1 MGRGFLPGAILL
13 LFVVTLLSCGG
24 GSSNTPPPP
33 PPPPPPAADFGL
45 VVGTSAETLQQ
56 GGTLQFQSI
65 QVNPVNGFTG
75 TISVSL
81 SGLPSGVTTI
91 PASPFSISLP
101 SSQSVSFQLA
111 ASTST
116 PAGTATVTVTGMSGS
131 ITHTKTFSLTVSQA
145 APFAIQ
151 ISPTSVSLK
160 PASITTVQISV
171 ISNAATPPQ
180 LGVNV
185 SGPPNSSQVSLS
197 TPQGFLTPTNPLSF
211 SITATDL
218 AQPLQNFPLIIT
230 ASDNSGNA
238 SVVILPLTV
247 LMSFS
252 SNTTPTRSTFFR
264 TDKAPT
270 GMAYDPFRKLLFV
283 SVEILN
289 EVEVVSSV
297 DGHQVAS
304 IPVNFPAGI
313 DEAADGSAVYV
324 VSPYFGGVTIIDPN
338 LLQVVGHT
346 SVPQSISGSPAPVV
360 FLQIAALSN
369 GKVVLSPALDSLDL
383 AKPPFYLWDP
393 KADTFSRFGPVSF
406 VSQSILMSRSA
417 DHSKLI
423 ANGAAAG
430 GVLYD
435 VNTDS
440 FVGPTPIISGISA
453 INSNGSQL
461 ASVVYQNSVPVLAFY
476 DNNFN
481 LLGSLPYDSFSLT
494 GTTPDLFYSLDGN
507 RLFVVPN
514 QGIGAGSFG
523 AVAAVIDASDHV
535 VAAKTFFAIG
545 LVPCFSFGAALPFS
559 GQWITTF
566 AIDETNMLFGAAFG
580 GVGFLDMSSP
590 TSLQEPLPGPFIVQ
604 PSLASLSS
612 TSSAQL
618 NGVGFTQPATFN
630 LFLGPPPASPQS
642 LKATNISVQSS
653 NSLNLTIPKGTAAG
667 PANAT
672 LTRSDGFFEVMPD
685 AVTFGPT
692 VLRVDADAGSPSGN
706 DSIRIVGY
714 GFDSPNTQVTIGG
727 RTAAIVQ
734 TNSAISGELFPTE
747 SVVLKT
753 PPGTPG
759 LADVTVSASVG
770 NTTIP
775 GGFQYLNSVQVYP
788 TLGALD
794 AIIYDQSRQ
803 RLYISNQDHN
813 RVEIFDLGTSKFLP
827 PISVGN
833 APTSIGLTPDGQLLA
848 VVNSI
853 DGTASIINPATMLV
867 SATYPLLTA
876 ADLDKQGCG
885 GVVSQISPAVPHR
898 MVVSVVCTSVLQGGN
913 SHLINLDSGS
923 LSCVGVAGC
932 NSNGTDLSPF
942 LAGAVLA
949 STPDGTR
956 VFFTAG
962 DVGLLDLTANTLTES
977 NAASYYSDAAISA
990 DGNTF
995 AAAFGTYDANLAR
1008 ISIMAFEPFADSGSQ
1023 SLNNVIGEK
1032 LNPSGSLLFFPQKSG
1047 VDLFDVRTGRL
1058 VRHVVLPDPL
1068 PLNKNGM
1075 ALDETGTKMFLI
1087 SNTGVTVAQLYQV
1100 PLSLATL
1107 SPATGASGTTVTLR
1121 GSGFQSGAT
1130 VSFGTVQVS
1139 STLVDSNTLQVV
1151 VPTRPPGPVRVS
1163 IKNPDGHQYSLDD
1176 AYTVK

>member
-1 MGRGFLPGAILL
+1 MDARSLPGVILL
-13 LFVVTLLSCGG
+13 LLVLTISACGG
-24 GSSNTPPPP
+24 VSSSMPPPP
-33 PPPPPPAADFGL
+33 PPPPPPAADFAL
-45 VVGTSAETLQQ
+45 SATSPTVTIQQ
-56 GGTLQFQSI
+56 GGAQQFQTI
-65 QVNPVNGFTG
+65 QANPVNGFTG
-75 TISVSL
+75 SIKLTIT
-81 SGLPSGVTTI
+81 GLPAGAITMPSG
-91 PASPFSISLP
+91 PLSIFISGP
-101 SSQSVSFQLA
+101 QVQVNAFQLA
-111 ASTST
+111 ASQTTPIGST
-116 PAGTATVTVTGMSGS
+116 TVSVTGTSGT
-131 ITHTKTFSLTVSQA
+131 ITHTASFSLTVTQG
-145 APFAIQ
+145 APFRIQASPSSVALTPSSIATIQ
-151 ISPTSVSLK
+151 ISVTANPGTS
-160 PASITTVQISV
+160 
-171 ISNAATPPQ
+171 PQ

-185 SGPPNSSQVSLS
+185 TGPPNSSQVM
-197 TPQGFLTPTNPLSF
+197 TGIPQGFLTPTNPLSF
-211 SITATDL
+211 TMTATEL
-218 AQPLQNFPLIIT
+218 AQPLLNYPIVVT
-230 ASDNSGNA
+230 ASDNSSSNTA
-238 SVVILPLTV
+238 MVIVPLTV
-247 LMSFS
+247 TVPYS

-264 TDKAPT
+264 TDRAPT
-270 GMAYDPFRKLLFV
+270 GMAYDPIRKLLFV

-338 LLQVVGHT
+338 LLQVVAHA
-346 SVPQSISGSPAPVV
+346 SVPQSVSGLPVPVV
-360 FLQIAALSN
+360 FLQIASLSN
-369 GKVVLSPALDSLDL
+369 GKVVLSPALDSIDL

-417 DHSKLI
+417 DHSKLV

-430 GVLYD
+430 GILYD
-435 VNTDS
+435 ANTDT
-440 FVGPTPIISGISA
+440 FVGPTPLISGVSA

-461 ASVVYQNSVPVLAFY
+461 VSAGYQNSSAVLDFY
-476 DNNFN
+476 DNSFS
-481 LLGSLPYDSFSLT
+481 LLGSLPFNSFWSS
-494 GTTPDLFYSLDGN
+494 GPPPDLFYSLDG
-507 RLFVVPN
+507 RHLYVVPN
-514 QGIGAGSFG
+514 QGNGVGNSG
-523 AVAAVIDASDHV
+523 AVVAVIDT
-535 VAAKTFFAIG
+535 KTFSVVG

-604 PSLASLSS
+604 PSLASLSTTS
-612 TSSAQL
+612 TAQL
-618 NGVGFTQPATFN
+618 NGVGFTQDATFD
-630 LFLGPPPASPQS
+630 LFVGLPPASLQS
-642 LKATNISVQSS
+642 LKATNISVQST
-653 NSLNLTIPKGTAAG
+653 NFLNLTIPKGTAAG

-706 DSIRIVGY
+706 DPIQIAGY

-727 RTAAIVQ
+727 RTATIVQ
-734 TNSAISGELFPTE
+734 TVSAISGQLFPTE
-747 SVVLKT
+747 SIVLKT

-759 LADVTVSASVG
+759 MADVTVSTPAG

-788 TLGALD
+788 TPGALD
-794 AIIYDQSRQ
+794 AIIYDKSRQ

-813 RVEIFDLGTSKFLP
+813 RVEIFDLGTNKFLP

-833 APTSIGLTPDGQLLA
+833 APTSLALTPDGQLLA
-848 VVNSI
+848 VMNSI
-853 DGTASIINPATMLV
+853 DGTASVINPATMLV
-867 SATYPLLTA
+867 SATFPLLTA

-885 GVVSQISPAVPHR
+885 GVVSQVSPAVPHR
-898 MVVSVVCTSVLQGGN
+898 MVVSVVCTSVLLGGN

-977 NAASYYSDAAISA
+977 NAASYYYDAAISA

-1068 PLNKNGM
+1068 PLDMNGM

-1087 SNTGVTVAQLYQV
+1087 SNTGVTVAQLYQL

-1107 SPATGASGTTVTLR
+1107 SPATGPSGTTVTLR

-1139 STLVDSNTLQVV
+1139 STLVDSNTLQAV
-1151 VPTRPPGPVRVS
+1151 VPTLLAGPVRVS

-1176 AYTVK
+1176 AYILQ

>member
-1 MGRGFLPGAILL
+1 MHARFLAGVILL
-13 LFVVTLLSCGG
+13 LLVLTVSSCGG
-24 GSSNTPPPP
+24 GSSSMPP
-33 PPPPPPAADFGL
+33 PPPPPPADFAL
-45 VVGTSAETLQQ
+45 AAASPTVTIQQ
-56 GGTLQFQSI
+56 GGALQFQTI
-65 QVNPVNGFTG
+65 QANPLNGFTG
-75 TISVSL
+75 LITLTIAGLPVGVTTMPSGPLSISVS
-81 SGLPSGVTTI
+81 GQAQGT
-91 PASPFSISLP
+91 A
-101 SSQSVSFQLA
+101 FQLA
-111 ASTST
+111 ASQTT
-116 PAGTATVTVTGMSGS
+116 PIGTTTVSVTGTSGT
-131 ITHTKTFSLTVSQA
+131 ITHTASFSFTVTQA
-145 APFAIQ
+145 APFRIQ
-151 ISPTSVSLK
+151 VSPTSIALT
-160 PASITTVQISV
+160 PASNATVQISV
-171 ISNAATPPQ
+171 TATPGTSPQ

-185 SGPPNSSQVSLS
+185 TGPPNSSQVITG
-197 TPQGFLTPTNPLSF
+197 TPQGFLTPMNPLSF
-211 SITATDL
+211 SINATDL
-218 AQPLQNFPLIIT
+218 AQPLQNFPVSIA
-230 ASDNSGNA
+230 ASDNANNTSL
-238 SVVILPLTV
+238 VTLPLTV
-247 LMSFS
+247 TVPFA

-297 DGHQVAS
+297 DGRQVAS

-313 DEAADGSAVYV
+313 DEAADGSAIYV

-338 LLQVVGHT
+338 LLQVVGHA
-346 SVPQSISGSPAPVV
+346 SVPQSVSGVPVSVV
-360 FLQIAALSN
+360 FLQIASLSN

-383 AKPPFYLWDP
+383 TKPPFYLWDP
-393 KADTFSRFGPVSF
+393 KADTFTRFGPVSF

-430 GVLYD
+430 GILYD
-435 VNTDS
+435 VNTDT
-440 FVGPTPIISGISA
+440 FVGPTPLISGASG

-461 ASVVYQNSVPVLAFY
+461 VSAGYQNSSLVLAFY
-476 DNNFN
+476 DSSFN
-481 LLGSLPYDSFSLT
+481 LLGSLPFNSFWSS
-494 GTTPDLFYSLDGN
+494 GPTPDLFYSMDGKH
-507 RLFVVPN
+507 LYVVPN
-514 QGIGAGSFG
+514 QGIGVGNSG
-523 AVAAVIDASDHV
+523 AVAAVIDTT
-535 VAAKTFFAIG
+535 TFSLVG

-580 GVGFLDMSSP
+580 GVGFLDMSSL

-612 TSSAQL
+612 TTSAQL

-630 LFLGPPPASPQS
+630 LFVGPPPASPQTV
-642 LKATNISVQSS
+642 KATNISLQST
-653 NSLNLTIPKGTAAG
+653 NFLDLTIPKGTAAG

-685 AVTFGPT
+685 ALTFGPT
-692 VLRVDADAGSPSGN
+692 VLRVDADAASSSGN

-727 RTAAIVQ
+727 RTATIVQ
-734 TNSAISGELFPTE
+734 TNSAISGQLFPTE
-747 SVVLKT
+747 SIVLKT

-759 LADVTVSASVG
+759 MADVTVSTPAG
-770 NTTIP
+770 TTTIS
-775 GGFQYLNSVQVYP
+775 GRLQYLSSVQVYP

-813 RVEIFDLGTSKFLP
+813 RVEIFDLGTNKFLS

-833 APTSIGLTPDGQLLA
+833 SPTSIALTPDGQLLA
-848 VVNSI
+848 VLNSA
-853 DGTASIINPATMLV
+853 DGTASVIDPVGMRV
-867 SATYPLLTA
+867 SATYPLLTT

-898 MVVSVVCTSVLQGGN
+898 MVVSVVCTSLLQGGN

-923 LSCVGVAGC
+923 LNCVGVAGC
-932 NSNGTDLSPF
+932 NSNGTDMSPF
-942 LAGAVLA
+942 LAGSVLA
-949 STPDGTR
+949 STPDGTK
-956 VFFTAG
+956 VFFTVG
-962 DVGLLDLTANTLTES
+962 DVGLLDLTANTLTTN
-977 NAASYYSDAAISA
+977 NAGLYFDAAVSA

-995 AAAFGTYDANLAR
+995 AAAFGTYDAQLSR

-1023 SLNNVIGEK
+1023 SLHNVIGEK
-1032 LNPSGSLLFFPQKSG
+1032 LNPAGSLLFFPQDSG
-1047 VDLFDVRTGRL
+1047 VDIFDVHTGRL

-1068 PLNKNGM
+1068 PLDKNGM

-1087 SNTGVTVAQLYQV
+1087 SNTGVTVTQLYQV

-1130 VSFGTVQVS
+1130 VSFGTGQVS
-1139 STLVDSNTLQVV
+1139 STLVDSNTLRAV
-1151 VPTRPPGPVRVS
+1151 VPALPPGPVRVT
-1163 IKNPDGHQYSLDD
+1163 IKNPDGQQYSLDD
-1176 AYTVK
+1176 AYTLK

>member
-1 MGRGFLPGAILL
+1 MPP
-13 LFVVTLLSCGG
+13 
-24 GSSNTPPPP
+24 TPPPP
-33 PPPPPPAADFGL
+33 PTADFAL
-45 VVGTSAETLQQ
+45 APASPTVTVQQ
-56 GGTLQFQSI
+56 GGALQFQTI
-65 QVNPVNGFTG
+65 QANPLNGFTG
-75 TISVSL
+75 SISLTI
-81 SGLPSGVTTI
+81 SGLPAGVTTM
-91 PASPFSISLP
+91 PFGPLVISLTG
-101 SSQSVSFQLA
+101 QAQGTAFQLA
-111 ASTST
+111 ASQTT
-116 PAGTATVTVTGMSGS
+116 PTGTTTVS
-131 ITHTKTFSLTVSQA
+131 ITGASGTITHSATFSLTVTQA
-145 APFAIQ
+145 APFIIQ
-151 ISPTSVSLK
+151 VTPSSVALT
-160 PASITTVQISV
+160 PASNATVQISLTAN
-171 ISNAATPPQ
+171 SGTSPQ

-185 SGPPNSSQVSLS
+185 TGPPNSSQVITG

-211 SITATDL
+211 SINATDL
-218 AQPLQNFPLIIT
+218 AQPLQNFPMLIS
-230 ASDNSGNA
+230 ASDNANNTSL
-238 SVVILPLTV
+238 VTLPLTV
-247 LMSFS
+247 TVPFA
-252 SNTTPTRSTFFR
+252 SNATPTRSTFFR

-270 GMAYDPFRKLLFV
+270 GLVYDPIRKLLFV

-338 LLQVVGHT
+338 LLQVVGHA
-346 SVPQSISGSPAPVV
+346 SVPQSVSGSSVPAV
-360 FLQIAALSN
+360 FLQIASLSN

-393 KADTFSRFGPVSF
+393 KADTFSRFGPTSF

-430 GVLYD
+430 GILYD

-440 FVGPTPIISGISA
+440 FVGPTPLISGVSA
-453 INSNGSQL
+453 INSDGSQL
-461 ASVVYQNSVPVLAFY
+461 ASTTYQNSVPVFAFY
-476 DNNFN
+476 DRNFN
-481 LLGSLPYDSFSLT
+481 LLGSLPFNSFWSS
-494 GTTPDLFYSLDGN
+494 GPTPDLFYSLDGK
-507 RLFVVPN
+507 RLYIVPN

-523 AVAAVIDASDHV
+523 AVAAAID
-535 VAAKTFFAIG
+535 AKTFSVVG

-580 GVGFLDMSSP
+580 GVGFLDMNSP
-590 TSLQEPLPGPFIVQ
+590 TSLQEPLPGPFLVQ
-604 PSLASLSS
+604 PSVASLSS

-630 LFLGPPPASPQS
+630 LFVGQPPASPQS
-642 LKATNISVQSS
+642 LKATNISVQST
-653 NSLNLTIPKGTAAG
+653 NFLNLTIPKGTAAG

-706 DSIRIVGY
+706 DSIRIAGY
-714 GFDSPNTQVTIGG
+714 GLDSPNAQVTIGG
-727 RTAAIVQ
+727 RTATIVQ
-734 TNSAISGELFPTE
+734 TNSAISGQLFPTE
-747 SVVLKT
+747 SIVLKT

-759 LADVTVSASVG
+759 MADVTVTAPAG
-770 NTTIP
+770 TTTVQ

-788 TLGALD
+788 IAGALD

-803 RLYISNQDHN
+803 RLYVSNQDHN
-813 RVEIFDLGTSKFLP
+813 RVEIFDLGTNKFLS
-827 PISVGN
+827 PISVGK
-833 APTSIGLTPDGQLLA
+833 APTSLALTPDGQLLA
-848 VVNSI
+848 VMNSL
-853 DGTASIINPATMLV
+853 DGTVSVINPAMMLV

-885 GVVSQISPAVPHR
+885 GLVSQISPAAPHR
-898 MVVSVVCTSVLQGGN
+898 MVVSVNCTSTLQGGL
-913 SHLINLDSGS
+913 SHLINLDTGN
-923 LSCVGVAGC
+923 LSCAGVTGC
-932 NSNGTDLSPF
+932 GSNGTDMILG
-942 LAGAVLA
+942 LGAPAMA
-949 STPDGTR
+949 STPDGTKI
-956 VFFTAG
+956 FFTANN
-962 DVGLLDLTANTLTES
+962 VGLLDLNANTLTTG
-977 NAASYYSDAAISA
+977 NGGSYADAAISA
-990 DGNTF
+990 DGKIG
-995 AAAFGTYDANLAR
+995 AAAFGTYDGQLVR
-1008 ISIMAFEPFADSGSQ
+1008 ISIMAFEPLADSGSQ
-1023 SLNNVIGEK
+1023 SFNNVIGEK
-1032 LNPSGSLLFFPQKSG
+1032 LNPSGSLLFFPQKTG

-1058 VRHVVLPDPL
+1058 VRHVVLSDPL
-1068 PLNKNGM
+1068 PLDTNGM

-1107 SPATGASGTTVTLR
+1107 SPATGPSATTVTLR

-1130 VSFGTVQVS
+1130 VSFGTVQAS
-1139 STLVDSNTLQVV
+1139 STLVDSNTLQAV
-1151 VPTRPPGPVRVS
+1151 VPTLPPGPVRLA

>member
-1 MGRGFLPGAILL
+1 MHARFLAGVILL
-13 LFVVTLLSCGG
+13 LLVLTVSSCGG
-24 GSSNTPPPP
+24 GSSSMPP
-33 PPPPPPAADFGL
+33 PPPPPPADFAL
-45 VVGTSAETLQQ
+45 AAASPTVTIQQ
-56 GGTLQFQSI
+56 GGALQFQTI
-65 QVNPVNGFTG
+65 QANPLNGFTG
-75 TISVSL
+75 LITLTIAGLPVGVTTMPSGPLSISVS
-81 SGLPSGVTTI
+81 GQAQGT
-91 PASPFSISLP
+91 A
-101 SSQSVSFQLA
+101 FQLA
-111 ASTST
+111 ASQTT
-116 PAGTATVTVTGMSGS
+116 PIGTTTVSVTGTSGT
-131 ITHTKTFSLTVSQA
+131 ITHTASFSFTVTQA
-145 APFAIQ
+145 APFRIQ
-151 ISPTSVSLK
+151 VSPTSIALT
-160 PASITTVQISV
+160 PASNATVQISV
-171 ISNAATPPQ
+171 TATPGTSPQ

-185 SGPPNSSQVSLS
+185 TGPPNSSQVITG
-197 TPQGFLTPTNPLSF
+197 TPQGFLTPMNPLSF
-211 SITATDL
+211 SINATDL
-218 AQPLQNFPLIIT
+218 AQPLQNFPVSIA
-230 ASDNSGNA
+230 ASDNANNTSL
-238 SVVILPLTV
+238 VTLPLTV
-247 LMSFS
+247 TVPFA

-297 DGHQVAS
+297 DGRQVAS

-313 DEAADGSAVYV
+313 DEAADGSAIYV

-338 LLQVVGHT
+338 LLQVVGHA
-346 SVPQSISGSPAPVV
+346 SVPQSVSGVPVSVV
-360 FLQIAALSN
+360 FLQIASLSN

-383 AKPPFYLWDP
+383 TKPPFYLWDP
-393 KADTFSRFGPVSF
+393 KADTFTRFGPVSF

-430 GVLYD
+430 GILYD
-435 VNTDS
+435 VNTDT
-440 FVGPTPIISGISA
+440 FVGPTPLISGASG

-461 ASVVYQNSVPVLAFY
+461 VSAGYQNSSLVLAFY
-476 DNNFN
+476 DSSFN
-481 LLGSLPYDSFSLT
+481 LLGSLPFNSFWSS
-494 GTTPDLFYSLDGN
+494 GPTPDLFYSMDGKH
-507 RLFVVPN
+507 LYVVPN
-514 QGIGAGSFG
+514 QGIGVGNSG
-523 AVAAVIDASDHV
+523 AVAAVIDTT
-535 VAAKTFFAIG
+535 TFSLVG

-580 GVGFLDMSSP
+580 GVGFLDMSSL

-612 TSSAQL
+612 TTSAQL

-630 LFLGPPPASPQS
+630 LFVGPPPASPQTV
-642 LKATNISVQSS
+642 KATNISLQST
-653 NSLNLTIPKGTAAG
+653 NFLDLTIPKGTAAG

-685 AVTFGPT
+685 ALTFGPT
-692 VLRVDADAGSPSGN
+692 VLRVDADAASSSGN

-727 RTAAIVQ
+727 RTATIVQ
-734 TNSAISGELFPTE
+734 TNSAISGQLFPTE
-747 SVVLKT
+747 SIVLKT

-759 LADVTVSASVG
+759 MADVTVSTPAG
-770 NTTIP
+770 TTTIP
-775 GGFQYLNSVQVYP
+775 GRLQYLSSVQVYP

-813 RVEIFDLGTSKFLP
+813 RVEIFDLGTNKFLS

-833 APTSIGLTPDGQLLA
+833 SPTSIALTPDGQLLA
-848 VVNSI
+848 VLNSA
-853 DGTASIINPATMLV
+853 DGTASVIDPVGMRV
-867 SATYPLLTA
+867 SATYPLLTT

-898 MVVSVVCTSVLQGGN
+898 MVVSVVCTSLLQGGN

-923 LSCVGVAGC
+923 LNCVGVAGC
-932 NSNGTDLSPF
+932 NSNGTDMSPF
-942 LAGAVLA
+942 LAGSVLA
-949 STPDGTR
+949 STPDGTK
-956 VFFTAG
+956 VFFTVG
-962 DVGLLDLTANTLTES
+962 DVGLLDLTANTLTTN
-977 NAASYYSDAAISA
+977 NAGLYFDAAVSA

-995 AAAFGTYDANLAR
+995 AAAFGTYDAQLSR

-1023 SLNNVIGEK
+1023 SLHNVIGEK
-1032 LNPSGSLLFFPQKSG
+1032 LNPAGSLLFFPQDSG
-1047 VDLFDVRTGRL
+1047 VDIFDVHTGRL

-1068 PLNKNGM
+1068 PLDKNGM

-1087 SNTGVTVAQLYQV
+1087 SNTGVTVTQLYQV

-1130 VSFGTVQVS
+1130 VSFGTGQVS
-1139 STLVDSNTLQVV
+1139 STLVDSNTLRAV
-1151 VPTRPPGPVRVS
+1151 VPALPPGPVRVT
-1163 IKNPDGHQYSLDD
+1163 IKNPDGQQYSLDD
-1176 AYTVK
+1176 AYTLK

>member
-1 MGRGFLPGAILL
+1 M
-13 LFVVTLLSCGG
+13 
-24 GSSNTPPPP
+24 PP
-33 PPPPPPAADFGL
+33 PPPPPPADFAL
-45 VVGTSAETLQQ
+45 AAASPTVTIQQ
-56 GGTLQFQSI
+56 GGALQFQTI
-65 QVNPVNGFTG
+65 QANPLNGFTG
-75 TISVSL
+75 LITLTIAGLPVGVTTMPSGPLSISVS
-81 SGLPSGVTTI
+81 GQAQGT
-91 PASPFSISLP
+91 A
-101 SSQSVSFQLA
+101 FQLA
-111 ASTST
+111 ASQTT
-116 PAGTATVTVTGMSGS
+116 PIGTTTVSVTGTSGT
-131 ITHTKTFSLTVSQA
+131 ITHTASFSFTVTQA
-145 APFAIQ
+145 APFRIQ
-151 ISPTSVSLK
+151 VSPTSIALT
-160 PASITTVQISV
+160 PASNATVQISV
-171 ISNAATPPQ
+171 TATPGTSPQ

-185 SGPPNSSQVSLS
+185 TGPPNSSQVITG
-197 TPQGFLTPTNPLSF
+197 TPQGFLTPMNPLSF
-211 SITATDL
+211 SINATDL
-218 AQPLQNFPLIIT
+218 AQPLQNFPVSIA
-230 ASDNSGNA
+230 ASDNANNTSL
-238 SVVILPLTV
+238 VTLPLTV
-247 LMSFS
+247 TVPFA

-297 DGHQVAS
+297 DGRQVAS

-313 DEAADGSAVYV
+313 DEAADGSAIYV

-338 LLQVVGHT
+338 LLQVVGHA
-346 SVPQSISGSPAPVV
+346 SVPQSVSGVPVSVV
-360 FLQIAALSN
+360 FLQIASLSN

-383 AKPPFYLWDP
+383 TKPPFYLWDP
-393 KADTFSRFGPVSF
+393 KADTFTRFGPVSF

-430 GVLYD
+430 GILYD
-435 VNTDS
+435 VNTDT
-440 FVGPTPIISGISA
+440 FVGPTPLISGASG

-461 ASVVYQNSVPVLAFY
+461 VSAGYQNSSLVLAFY
-476 DNNFN
+476 DSSFN
-481 LLGSLPYDSFSLT
+481 LLGSLPFNSFWSS
-494 GTTPDLFYSLDGN
+494 GPTPDLFYSMDGKH
-507 RLFVVPN
+507 LYVVPN
-514 QGIGAGSFG
+514 QGIGVGNSG
-523 AVAAVIDASDHV
+523 AVAAVIDTT
-535 VAAKTFFAIG
+535 TFSLVG

-580 GVGFLDMSSP
+580 GVGFLDMSSL

-612 TSSAQL
+612 TTSAQL

-630 LFLGPPPASPQS
+630 LFVGPPPASPQTV
-642 LKATNISVQSS
+642 KATNISLQST
-653 NSLNLTIPKGTAAG
+653 NFLDLTIPKGTAAG

-685 AVTFGPT
+685 ALTFGPT
-692 VLRVDADAGSPSGN
+692 VLRVDADAASSSGN

-727 RTAAIVQ
+727 RTATIVQ
-734 TNSAISGELFPTE
+734 TNSAISGQLFPTE
-747 SVVLKT
+747 SIVLKT

-759 LADVTVSASVG
+759 MADVTVSTPAG
-770 NTTIP
+770 TTTIP
-775 GGFQYLNSVQVYP
+775 GRLQYLSSVQVYP

-813 RVEIFDLGTSKFLP
+813 RVEIFDLGTNKFLS

-833 APTSIGLTPDGQLLA
+833 SPTSIALTPDGQLLA
-848 VVNSI
+848 VLNSA
-853 DGTASIINPATMLV
+853 DGTASVIDPVGMRV
-867 SATYPLLTA
+867 SATYPLLTT

-898 MVVSVVCTSVLQGGN
+898 MVVSVVCTSLLQGGN

-923 LSCVGVAGC
+923 LNCVGVAGC
-932 NSNGTDLSPF
+932 NSNGTDMSPF
-942 LAGAVLA
+942 LAGSVLA
-949 STPDGTR
+949 STPDGTK
-956 VFFTAG
+956 VFFTVG
-962 DVGLLDLTANTLTES
+962 DVGLLDLTANTLTTN
-977 NAASYYSDAAISA
+977 NAGLYFDAAVSA

-995 AAAFGTYDANLAR
+995 AAAFGTYDAQLSR

-1023 SLNNVIGEK
+1023 SLHNVIGEK
-1032 LNPSGSLLFFPQKSG
+1032 LNPAGSLLFFPQDSG
-1047 VDLFDVRTGRL
+1047 VDIFDVHTGRL

-1068 PLNKNGM
+1068 PLDKNGM

-1087 SNTGVTVAQLYQV
+1087 SNTGVTVTQLYQV

-1130 VSFGTVQVS
+1130 VSFGTGQVS
-1139 STLVDSNTLQVV
+1139 STLVDSNTLRAV
-1151 VPTRPPGPVRVS
+1151 VPALPPGPVRVT
-1163 IKNPDGHQYSLDD
+1163 IKNPDGQQYSLDD
-1176 AYTVK
+1176 AYTLK

>member
-1 MGRGFLPGAILL
+1 M
-13 LFVVTLLSCGG
+13 
-24 GSSNTPPPP
+24 
-33 PPPPPPAADFGL
+33 
-45 VVGTSAETLQQ
+45 
-56 GGTLQFQSI
+56 
-65 QVNPVNGFTG
+65 NGFTG
-75 TISVSL
+75 TISLGL
-81 SGLPSGVTTI
+81 SALPSGITAT
-91 PASPFSISLP
+91 PPGPFTLSGSVLP
-101 SSQSVSFQLA
+101 QVGFQLA
-111 ASTST
+111 ASSSATVGTST
-116 PAGTATVTVTGMSGS
+116 VTLTGTSGT
-131 ITHTKTFSLTVSQA
+131 ITHTASFSLTVTQA
-145 APFAIQ
+145 APFRIQ
-151 ISPTSVSLK
+151 VSPTSAALT
-160 PASITTVQISV
+160 PASNATVQISV
-171 ISNAATPPQ
+171 TATPGTSPQ

-185 SGPPNSSQVSLS
+185 VGPPNSSQVITG

-211 SITATDL
+211 SISATDL
-218 AQPLQNFPLIIT
+218 AQPLQNFPVLIT
-230 ASDNSGNA
+230 ASDNANNTF
-238 SVVILPLTV
+238 VVTLPLTV
-247 LMSFS
+247 TVPFA

-270 GMAYDPFRKLLFV
+270 GMVYDPIRKLLFV

-313 DEAADGSAVYV
+313 DEAADGRAVYV

-338 LLQVVGHT
+338 LLQVVGHA
-346 SVPQSISGSPAPVV
+346 SVPQSVSGLSVPAV
-360 FLQIAALSN
+360 FLQIASLSN

-393 KADTFSRFGPVSF
+393 KADTFSRFGPTSF

-430 GVLYD
+430 GILYD

-440 FVGPTPIISGISA
+440 FVGPTPLISGVSA
-453 INSNGSQL
+453 INSDGSQL
-461 ASVVYQNSVPVLAFY
+461 ASTTYQNSVPVFAFY
-476 DNNFN
+476 DRNFN
-481 LLGSLPYDSFSLT
+481 LLGSLPFNSFWSS
-494 GTTPDLFYSLDGN
+494 GPTPDLFYSLDGK
-507 RLFVVPN
+507 RLFIVPN

-523 AVAAVIDASDHV
+523 AVAAAIDT
-535 VAAKTFFAIG
+535 KTFSVVG
-545 LVPCFSFGAALPFS
+545 LVPCFSFGALLPFS

-604 PSLASLSS
+604 PSLASVSS
-612 TSSAQL
+612 TSSAKL
-618 NGVGFTQPATFN
+618 NGVGFTQDATFN
-630 LFLGPPPASPQS
+630 LFFGPPPASPQS
-642 LKATNISVQSS
+642 LRATNISVQST
-653 NSLNLTIPKGTAAG
+653 NFLNLTIPKGTAAG

-672 LTRSDGFFEVMPD
+672 LTRSDGFFEVMAD

-692 VLRVDADAGSPSGN
+692 VLRVDADTGSPSGN

-727 RTAAIVQ
+727 RTATIVQ
-734 TNSAISGELFPTE
+734 TNSAISGQLFPTE

-759 LADVTVSASVG
+759 LADVTVSAPAG

-853 DGTASIINPATMLV
+853 DGTASIINPTTMLV
-867 SATYPLLTA
+867 TATYPLLTA

-932 NSNGTDLSPF
+932 NSNGTDMSPF

-949 STPDGTR
+949 STPNGTK

-962 DVGLLDLTANTLTES
+962 DVGILDLMANTLTES
-977 NAASYYSDAAISA
+977 NAASFYSDAAISA
-990 DGNTF
+990 DGTTF
-995 AAAFGTYDANLAR
+995 AAQFGTYDAQLAR

-1023 SLNNVIGEK
+1023 SFNNVIGEK
-1032 LNPSGSLLFFPQKSG
+1032 FNASGSLLFFPQKSG
-1047 VDLFDVRTGRL
+1047 VDLFDVHTGRL

-1068 PLNKNGM
+1068 PLDSNGM
-1075 ALDETGTKMFLI
+1075 ALDETGTKIFLI
-1087 SNTGVTVAQLYQV
+1087 STTGLTIAQLYQV
-1100 PLSLATL
+1100 PLSLSTVTPSA
-1107 SPATGASGTTVTLR
+1107 GAPGITVTLR
-1121 GSGFQSGAT
+1121 GSGFQNGVT
-1130 VSFGTVQVS
+1130 VSFGGTQVS
-1139 STLVDSNTLQVV
+1139 PTFVDSNTLRAV
-1151 VPTRPPGPVRVS
+1151 VPSLPTGPVRVATT
-1163 IKNPDGHQYSLDD
+1163 NPDGHTYSLDD
-1176 AYTVK
+1176 AFILN

>member
-1 MGRGFLPGAILL
+1 M
-13 LFVVTLLSCGG
+13 
-24 GSSNTPPPP
+24 PP
-33 PPPPPPAADFGL
+33 PPPPPPADFAL
-45 VVGTSAETLQQ
+45 AAASPTVTIQQ
-56 GGTLQFQSI
+56 GGALQFQTI
-65 QVNPVNGFTG
+65 QANPLNGFTG
-75 TISVSL
+75 LITLTIAGLPVGVTTMPSGPLSISVS
-81 SGLPSGVTTI
+81 GQAQGT
-91 PASPFSISLP
+91 A
-101 SSQSVSFQLA
+101 FQLA
-111 ASTST
+111 ASQTT
-116 PAGTATVTVTGMSGS
+116 PIGTTTVSVTGTSGT
-131 ITHTKTFSLTVSQA
+131 ITHTASFSFTVTQA
-145 APFAIQ
+145 APFRIQ
-151 ISPTSVSLK
+151 VSPTSIALT
-160 PASITTVQISV
+160 PASNATVQISV
-171 ISNAATPPQ
+171 TATPGTSPQ

-185 SGPPNSSQVSLS
+185 TGPPNSSQVITG
-197 TPQGFLTPTNPLSF
+197 TPQGFLTPMNPLSF
-211 SITATDL
+211 SINATDL
-218 AQPLQNFPLIIT
+218 AQPLQNFPVSIA
-230 ASDNSGNA
+230 ASDNANNTSL
-238 SVVILPLTV
+238 VTLPLTV
-247 LMSFS
+247 TVPFA

-297 DGHQVAS
+297 DGRQVAS

-313 DEAADGSAVYV
+313 DEAADGSAIYV

-338 LLQVVGHT
+338 LLQVVGHA
-346 SVPQSISGSPAPVV
+346 SVPQSVSGVPVSVV
-360 FLQIAALSN
+360 FLQIASLSN

-383 AKPPFYLWDP
+383 TKPPFYLWDP
-393 KADTFSRFGPVSF
+393 KADTFTRFGPVSF

-430 GVLYD
+430 GILYD
-435 VNTDS
+435 VNTDT
-440 FVGPTPIISGISA
+440 FVGPTPLISGASG

-461 ASVVYQNSVPVLAFY
+461 VSAGYQNSSLVLAFY
-476 DNNFN
+476 DSSFN
-481 LLGSLPYDSFSLT
+481 LLGSLPFNSFWSS
-494 GTTPDLFYSLDGN
+494 GPTPDLFYSMDGKH
-507 RLFVVPN
+507 LYVVPN
-514 QGIGAGSFG
+514 QGIGVGNSG
-523 AVAAVIDASDHV
+523 AVAAVIDTT
-535 VAAKTFFAIG
+535 TFSLVG

-580 GVGFLDMSSP
+580 GVGFLDMSSL

-612 TSSAQL
+612 TTSAQL

-630 LFLGPPPASPQS
+630 LFVGPPPASPQTV
-642 LKATNISVQSS
+642 KATNISLQST
-653 NSLNLTIPKGTAAG
+653 NFLDLTIPKGTAAG

-685 AVTFGPT
+685 ALTFGPT
-692 VLRVDADAGSPSGN
+692 VLRVDADAASSSGN

-727 RTAAIVQ
+727 RTATIVQ
-734 TNSAISGELFPTE
+734 TNSAISGQLFPTE
-747 SVVLKT
+747 SIVLKT

-759 LADVTVSASVG
+759 MADVTVSTPAG
-770 NTTIP
+770 TTTIS
-775 GGFQYLNSVQVYP
+775 GRLQYLSSVQVYP

-813 RVEIFDLGTSKFLP
+813 RVEIFDLGTNKFLS

-833 APTSIGLTPDGQLLA
+833 SPTSIALTPDGQLLA
-848 VVNSI
+848 VLNSA
-853 DGTASIINPATMLV
+853 DGTASVIDPVGMRV
-867 SATYPLLTA
+867 SATYPLLTT

-898 MVVSVVCTSVLQGGN
+898 MVVSVVCTSLLQGGN

-923 LSCVGVAGC
+923 LNCVGVAGC
-932 NSNGTDLSPF
+932 NSNGTDMSPF
-942 LAGAVLA
+942 LAGSVLA
-949 STPDGTR
+949 STPDGTK
-956 VFFTAG
+956 VFFTVG
-962 DVGLLDLTANTLTES
+962 DVGLLDLTANTLTTN
-977 NAASYYSDAAISA
+977 NAGLYFDAAVSA

-995 AAAFGTYDANLAR
+995 AAAFGTYDAQLSR

-1023 SLNNVIGEK
+1023 SLHNVIGEK
-1032 LNPSGSLLFFPQKSG
+1032 LNPAGSLLFFPQDSG
-1047 VDLFDVRTGRL
+1047 VDIFDVHTGRL

-1068 PLNKNGM
+1068 PLDKNGM

-1087 SNTGVTVAQLYQV
+1087 SNTGVTVTQLYQV

-1130 VSFGTVQVS
+1130 VSFGTGQVS
-1139 STLVDSNTLQVV
+1139 STLVDSNTLRAV
-1151 VPTRPPGPVRVS
+1151 VPALPPGPVRVT
-1163 IKNPDGHQYSLDD
+1163 IKNPDGQQYSLDD
-1176 AYTVK
+1176 AYTLK